1 MKATTAMTAR
11 VTPPNTTTLASRTD
25 SRRVTAAK
33 VVRIM
38 PVEYSAVTTST
49 PSTPTM
55 SWVRW
60 KPARLR
66 ATGSLL
72 VIAGPGPPP
81 PVVPP
86 EPAIEEN
93 MTPSSTAARA
103 AMPSPT
109 VVERTVRS
117 LIHSLRKT
125 RRWVTWAP
133 GVRST
138 VPWSGAVGTVSSGS
152 GEVVSMVVAMVVTQP
167 FPWWGRRRGTPRSR
181 G

>member
-1 MKATTAMTAR
+1 M
-11 VTPPNTTTLASRTD
+11 TPPNTTTLASSTD
-25 SRRVTAAK
+25 SRRVTAEK

-86 EPAIEEN
+86 EPAIDEN

-103 AMPSPT
+103 AMPRPM

-125 RRWVTWAP
+125 RRWVTRAP

-138 VPWSGAVGTVSSGS
+138 VPWSGAAAMSSSS
-152 GEVVSMVVAMVVTQP
+152 GEVVSMVVAMAVTQP
-167 FPWWGRRRGTPRSR
+167 FPWWGRRRGTPRRR